1 MEEEPPVLKGKPLFV
16 ILSIVF
22 LDLVGVG
29 ILIPIVPIL
38 LAGPRSPYYV
48 LPAGYTIQ
56 QGYIL
61 LGWLVAIYSIF
72 QFLAAPILGQLSDKY
87 GRRKVLG
94 VSLGGT
100 CISYI
105 VFAMGIITKNI
116 PLLFLARA
124 FDGITGGNIPVAQ
137 AVVTDITP
145 VKERAKNFGL
155 IGAAFGLGFIIG
167 PYIGGKLSDPSIVS
181 WFNAA
186 TPFWFAALLGAV
198 NIVLVITLLPETLA
212 RTHKEV
218 KIRWAPSLIDIVH
231 AYTYRGFRTL
241 FTTSFLFH
249 GGFTFYTTFIGVYFI
264 NKFNFTSGNIG
275 DFLAYVGLWIVISQG
290 LILRKL
296 TRFADYKIL
305 RVTLITTGV
314 LILAFFLPTV
324 WWQLLFVVPFFGIPN
339 GLSQAFLPTIISKSA
354 EQSRQGEILGINAS
368 VSALAQSIPPIAA
381 GYLAAQIVATA
392 PIYVASLFIVL
403 SGVIFW
409 LFYKRKD
416 QENQAHPVA

>member
-1 MEEEPPVLKGKPLFV
+1 MGEEPPVLKGKPLLV

-22 LDLVGVG
+22 LDLVGLG
-29 ILIPIVPIL
+29 ILIPIIPIL
-38 LAGPRSPYYV
+38 LAGPRSPYYI
-48 LPAGYTIQ
+48 LPAGYTVQ

-61 LGWLVAIYSIF
+61 LGWLVAIYPLC

-105 VFAMGIITKNI
+105 LFAIGIITKNI

-124 FDGITGGNIPVAQ
+124 FDGVTGGNIPVAQ

-145 VKERAKNFGL
+145 PKERAKNFGL

-186 TPFWFAALLGAV
+186 TPFWFAALLSAV
-198 NIVLVITLLPETLA
+198 NIVLIITLLPETLA
-212 RTHKEV
+212 RAQKEV
-218 KIRWAPSLIDIVH
+218 KIRWAQSLIDVVH

-241 FTTSFLFH
+241 FTTAFLFQ

-296 TRFADYKIL
+296 TKFADYKIL
-305 RVTLITTGV
+305 RVSLIATGV

-324 WWQLLFVVPFFGIPN
+324 WWGLLFVVPFFGIPN
-339 GLSQAFLPTIISKSA
+339 GLSQAFLPTIISRSA

-368 VSALAQSIPPIAA
+368 VAALAQSIPPIIA

-403 SGVIFW
+403 SGVLFW
-409 LFYKRKD
+409 LFYKRMY
-416 QENQAHPVA
+416 

>member
-1 MEEEPPVLKGKPLFV
+1 MEEKPPVLKGKPLLV

-22 LDLVGVG
+22 LDLVGLG

-38 LAGPRSPYYV
+38 LAGPRSPYYI
-48 LPAGYTIQ
+48 LPAGYTVQ

-61 LGWLVAIYSIF
+61 LGWLVAIYPLF

-105 VFAMGIITKNI
+105 LFAIGIITKNI

-124 FDGITGGNIPVAQ
+124 FDGVTGGNIPVAQ

-145 VKERAKNFGL
+145 PKERAKNFGL

-186 TPFWFAALLGAV
+186 TPFWFAALLSAV
-198 NIVLVITLLPETLA
+198 NIVLIITLLPETLVRA
-212 RTHKEV
+212 QKEV
-218 KIRWAPSLIDIVH
+218 KIRWAQSLIDVVH

-241 FTTSFLFH
+241 FTTAFLFQ

-296 TRFADYKIL
+296 TKFADYKIL
-305 RVTLITTGV
+305 RVALISTGV

-324 WWQLLFVVPFFGIPN
+324 WWGLLFVVPFFGIPN
-339 GLSQAFLPTIISKSA
+339 GLSQAFLPTIISRSA

-368 VSALAQSIPPIAA
+368 VAALAQSIPPIIA
-381 GYLAAQIVATA
+381 GYLAAQIVETA
-392 PIYVASLFIVL
+392 PIYVASVFIVL
-403 SGVIFW
+403 AGVIFW
-409 LFYKRKD
+409 LFYKRTY
-416 QENQAHPVA
+416 

>member
-1 MEEEPPVLKGKPLFV
+1 MEEKPPVLKGKPLLV

-22 LDLVGVG
+22 LDLVGLG

-105 VFAMGIITKNI
+105 LFAIGIITKNI

-124 FDGITGGNIPVAQ
+124 FDGVTGGNIPVAQ

-145 VKERAKNFGL
+145 PKERAKNFGL

-186 TPFWFAALLGAV
+186 TPFWFAALLSAV
-198 NIVLVITLLPETLA
+198 NIVLIITLLPETLVRA
-212 RTHKEV
+212 QKEV
-218 KIRWAPSLIDIVH
+218 KIRWAQSLIDVVH

-241 FTTSFLFH
+241 FTTAFLFQ

-296 TRFADYKIL
+296 TKFADYKIL
-305 RVTLITTGV
+305 RVALISTGV

-324 WWQLLFVVPFFGIPN
+324 WWGLLFVVPFFGIPN
-339 GLSQAFLPTIISKSA
+339 GLSQAFLPTIISRSA

-368 VSALAQSIPPIAA
+368 VAALAQSIPPIIA

-392 PIYVASLFIVL
+392 PIYVASVFIVL
-403 SGVIFW
+403 AGVIFW
-409 LFYKRKD
+409 LFYKRTY
-416 QENQAHPVA
+416 

>member
-1 MEEEPPVLKGKPLFV
+1 MEEEPPVLKGKPLLV

-105 VFAMGIITKNI
+105 VFAIGILTKNI

-124 FDGITGGNIPVAQ
+124 FDGVTGGNIPVAQ

-155 IGAAFGLGFIIG
+155 VGAAFGLGFIIG

-186 TPFWFAALLGAV
+186 TPFWFAALLAAV
-198 NIVLVITLLPETLA
+198 NIVLIITLLPETLE
-212 RTHKEV
+212 RTQKEA
-218 KIRWAPSLIDIVH
+218 KIRWAQSLIDVVH

-241 FTTSFLFH
+241 FTTVFLFQ

-314 LILAFFLPTV
+314 LILAFFLPTAS
-324 WWQLLFVVPFFGIPN
+324 WQLLFVVPFFGIPN

-354 EQSRQGEILGINAS
+354 EQSRQGEILGINTS
-368 VSALAQSIPPIAA
+368 VAALAQSIPPIVA

-403 SGVIFW
+403 SGVVFW
-409 LFYKRKD
+409 LFYKRMY
-416 QENQAHPVA
+416 

>member
-1 MEEEPPVLKGKPLFV
+1 MDEEPPVLKGKPLLV

-48 LPAGYTIQ
+48 LPAGYTVQ

-61 LGWLVAIYSIF
+61 LGWLVAIYPLF

-105 VFAMGIITKNI
+105 VFAIGILTKNI
-116 PLLFLARA
+116 PLLFIARA

-155 IGAAFGLGFIIG
+155 VGAAFGLGFIIG
-167 PYIGGKLSDPSIVS
+167 PYIGGKLSDPSVVS

-186 TPFWFAALLGAV
+186 TPFLFAALLGAV

-212 RTHKEV
+212 RTQKEA
-218 KIRWAPSLIDIVH
+218 KIRWAQSLIDVVH
-231 AYTYRGFRTL
+231 AYTYKGFRTL
-241 FTTSFLFH
+241 FTTVFLFQ

-314 LILAFFLPTV
+314 LVLAFFLPTAS
-324 WWQLLFVVPFFGIPN
+324 WQLLFVVPFFGIPN
-339 GLSQAFLPTIISKSA
+339 GLSQAFLPTIISRSA

-368 VSALAQSIPPIAA
+368 VAALAQSIPPIVA

-403 SGVIFW
+403 AGVIFW
-409 LFYKRKD
+409 LFYKR
-416 QENQAHPVA
+416 AY

>member
-1 MEEEPPVLKGKPLFV
+1 MEEKPPVLKGKPLLV

-22 LDLVGVG
+22 LDLVGLG
-29 ILIPIVPIL
+29 ILIPIIPIL
-38 LAGPRSPYYV
+38 LAGPRSPYYI
-48 LPAGYTIQ
+48 LPAGYTVQ

-61 LGWLVAIYSIF
+61 LGWLVAIYPLF

-100 CISYI
+100 SIAYI
-105 VFAMGIITKNI
+105 LFAIGIITKNI

-124 FDGITGGNIPVAQ
+124 FDGVTGGNIPVAQ

-145 VKERAKNFGL
+145 PKERAKNFGL

-186 TPFWFAALLGAV
+186 TPFWFAALLSAV
-198 NIVLVITLLPETLA
+198 NIVLIITLLPETLVRA
-212 RTHKEV
+212 QKEA
-218 KIRWAPSLIDIVH
+218 KIRWAQSLIDVVH

-241 FTTSFLFH
+241 FTTAFLFQ

-290 LILRKL
+290 LLLRKL
-296 TRFADYKIL
+296 TKFADYKIL
-305 RVTLITTGV
+305 RVALITTGV

-324 WWQLLFVVPFFGIPN
+324 WWGLLFVVPFFGIPN
-339 GLSQAFLPTIISKSA
+339 GLSQAFLPTIISRSA

-368 VSALAQSIPPIAA
+368 VAALAQSIPPIIA

-392 PIYVASLFIVL
+392 PIYVASVFIVL
-403 SGVIFW
+403 AGVIFW
-409 LFYKRKD
+409 LFYKRTY
-416 QENQAHPVA
+416 

>member
-1 MEEEPPVLKGKPLFV
+1 MGL
-16 ILSIVF
+16 
-22 LDLVGVG
+22 G

-38 LAGPRSPYYV
+38 LAGPRSPYYI
-48 LPAGYTIQ
+48 LPAGYTVQ

-61 LGWLVAIYSIF
+61 LGWLVAIYPLF

-105 VFAMGIITKNI
+105 LFAIGIITKNI

-124 FDGITGGNIPVAQ
+124 FDGVTGGNIPVAQ

-145 VKERAKNFGL
+145 PKERAKNFGL

-186 TPFWFAALLGAV
+186 TPFWFAALLSAV
-198 NIVLVITLLPETLA
+198 NIVLIITLLPETLVRA
-212 RTHKEV
+212 QKEV
-218 KIRWAPSLIDIVH
+218 KIRWAQSLIDVVH
-231 AYTYRGFRTL
+231 VYTYRGFRTL
-241 FTTSFLFH
+241 FTTAFLFQ

-296 TRFADYKIL
+296 TKFADYKIL
-305 RVTLITTGV
+305 RVALISTGV

-324 WWQLLFVVPFFGIPN
+324 WWGLLFVVPFFGIPN
-339 GLSQAFLPTIISKSA
+339 GLSQAFLPTIISRSA

-368 VSALAQSIPPIAA
+368 VAALAQSIPPIIA

-392 PIYVASLFIVL
+392 PIYVASVFIVL
-403 SGVIFW
+403 AGVIFW
-409 LFYKRKD
+409 LFYKRTY
-416 QENQAHPVA
+416 

>member
-1 MEEEPPVLKGKPLFV
+1 MEEKPPVLKGKPLLV

-22 LDLVGVG
+22 LDLVGLG
-29 ILIPIVPIL
+29 ILIPIIPIL
-38 LAGPRSPYYV
+38 LAGPRSPYYI
-48 LPAGYTIQ
+48 LPAGYTVQ

-61 LGWLVAIYSIF
+61 LGWLVAIYPLF

-100 CISYI
+100 FISYI
-105 VFAMGIITKNI
+105 IFAIGIITKNI

-124 FDGITGGNIPVAQ
+124 FDGVTGGNIPVAQ

-145 VKERAKNFGL
+145 PKDRAKSFGL

-181 WFNAA
+181 WFNAS
-186 TPFWFAALLGAV
+186 TPFWFAALLSAV
-198 NIVLVITLLPETLA
+198 NIVLIITLLPETLVRA
-212 RTHKEV
+212 EKEV
-218 KIRWAPSLIDIVH
+218 KIRWAQSIIDVVH

-241 FTTSFLFH
+241 FTTAFLFQ

-296 TRFADYKIL
+296 TKFADYKIL
-305 RVTLITTGV
+305 RVSLIITGV
-314 LILAFFLPTV
+314 LILAFFLPTA
-324 WWQLLFVVPFFGIPN
+324 WWGLLFVVPFFGIPN
-339 GLSQAFLPTIISKSA
+339 GLSQAFLPTIISRSA

-368 VSALAQSIPPIAA
+368 VAALAQSIPPIIA

-392 PIYVASLFIVL
+392 PIYVASVFIVL
-403 SGVIFW
+403 AGVIFW
-409 LFYKRKD
+409 LFYKRMY
-416 QENQAHPVA
+416 

>member
-1 MEEEPPVLKGKPLFV
+1 MEDKPPNLSGKPLLV

-38 LAGPRSPYYV
+38 LAGPRSPYYI
-48 LPAGYTIQ
+48 LPAGYTVQ

-61 LGWLVAIYSIF
+61 LGWLVAIYPLC

-94 VSLGGT
+94 VSLAGT
-100 CISYI
+100 CVSYI
-105 VFAMGIITKNI
+105 VFAIGIVTKSL

-124 FDGITGGNIPVAQ
+124 FDGVTGGNIPVAQ
-137 AVVTDITP
+137 AVVADITP
-145 VKERAKNFGL
+145 PKERAKNFGL

-186 TPFWFAALLGAV
+186 TPFWFAALLSAA
-198 NIVLVITLLPETLA
+198 NIVLIMTLLPETLVRA
-212 RTHKEV
+212 RKEL
-218 KIRWAPSLIDIVH
+218 KIQWDRSLSDVVH

-241 FTTSFLFH
+241 FTTAFFFQ

-305 RVTLITTGV
+305 RVTLTATGV
-314 LILAFFLPTV
+314 LVLAFFLPTV
-324 WWQLLFVVPFFGIPN
+324 WWQLLLVVPFFGIAN
-339 GLSQAFLPTIISKSA
+339 GLSQAYLPTIISRSA
-354 EQSRQGEILGINAS
+354 DQSIQGEILGINAS
-368 VSALAQSIPPIAA
+368 VAALAQSIPPIIA
-381 GYLAAQIVATA
+381 GYLAAEIVAQA

-403 SGVIFW
+403 SGLIFW
-409 LFYKRKD
+409 LFYKRTY
-416 QENQAHPVA
+416 

>member
-218 KIRWAPSLIDIVH
+218 KIRWAQSLIDIVH

-290 LILRKL
+290 LISESSQDL
-296 TRFADYKIL
+296 
-305 RVTLITTGV
+305 LITKYSASPSLPPGC
-314 LILAFFLPTV
+314 LSLRFSYPRCGGNCFLSS
-324 WWQLLFVVPFFGIPN
+324 PFLGFQMGFHKPSSRR
-339 GLSQAFLPTIISKSA
+339 LSVNRRSNRGKARFW
-354 EQSRQGEILGINAS
+354 AS
-368 VSALAQSIPPIAA
+368 MR
-381 GYLAAQIVATA
+381 
-392 PIYVASLFIVL
+392 AS
-403 SGVIFW
+403 
-409 LFYKRKD
+409 
-416 QENQAHPVA
+416 QP

>member
-1 MEEEPPVLKGKPLFV
+1 MEDKPPNLSGKPLLV

-38 LAGPRSPYYV
+38 LAGPRSPYYI
-48 LPAGYTIQ
+48 LPAGYTVQ

-61 LGWLVAIYSIF
+61 LGWLVAIYPLC

-94 VSLGGT
+94 VSLAGT
-100 CISYI
+100 CVSYV
-105 VFAMGIITKNI
+105 VFAIGIITRSL
-116 PLLFLARA
+116 PLLFLARG
-124 FDGITGGNIPVAQ
+124 FDGVTGGNIPVAQ
-137 AVVTDITP
+137 AVVADITP
-145 VKERAKNFGL
+145 PKERAKNFGL

-186 TPFWFAALLGAV
+186 TPFWFAALLSAA
-198 NIVLVITLLPETLA
+198 NIVLIITLLPETLVRA
-212 RTHKEV
+212 RKEL
-218 KIRWAPSLIDIVH
+218 KIRWDRSLIDVVH

-241 FTTSFLFH
+241 FTTAFLFQ

-275 DFLAYVGLWIVISQG
+275 DFLAYVGVWIVISQG

-305 RVTLITTGV
+305 RVTLTATGV
-314 LILAFFLPTV
+314 LVLAFFLPTV
-324 WWQLLFVVPFFGIPN
+324 WWQLLLVVPFFGIAN
-339 GLSQAFLPTIISKSA
+339 GLSQAYLPTIISRSA
-354 EQSRQGEILGINAS
+354 DQSIQGEILGINAS
-368 VSALAQSIPPIAA
+368 VAALAQSIPPIIA
-381 GYLAAQIVATA
+381 GYLAAEIVAQA

-403 SGVIFW
+403 SGLIFW
-409 LFYKRKD
+409 LFYKRTY
-416 QENQAHPVA
+416 

>member
-1 MEEEPPVLKGKPLFV
+1 MEDNPPVLKGKPLLV

-48 LPAGYTIQ
+48 LPAGYTVQ

-61 LGWLVAIYSIF
+61 LGWLVAIYPLC

-94 VSLGGT
+94 VSLAGT

-105 VFAMGIITKNI
+105 IFAIGIITKNI
-116 PLLFLARA
+116 PLLFLARG
-124 FDGITGGNIPVAQ
+124 FDGVTGGNIPVAQ

-145 VKERAKNFGL
+145 PKERAKNFGL

-186 TPFWFAALLGAV
+186 TPFWFAALLSAV
-198 NIVLVITLLPETLA
+198 NIVLIITLLPETLVRA
-212 RTHKEV
+212 QKEV
-218 KIRWAPSLIDIVH
+218 KIRWAQSLIDVVH

-241 FTTSFLFH
+241 FTTAFLFQ

-296 TRFADYKIL
+296 TKFADYKIL
-305 RVTLITTGV
+305 RVALISTGA
-314 LILAFFLPTV
+314 LILAFFLPTL
-324 WWQLLFVVPFFGIPN
+324 WWQLLIVVPFFGIPN
-339 GLSQAFLPTIISKSA
+339 GLSQAFLPTIISRSA
-354 EQSRQGEILGINAS
+354 EQSKQGEILGINAS
-368 VSALAQSIPPIAA
+368 VAALAQSIPPIIA

-392 PIYVASLFIVL
+392 PIYVASVFIVL

-409 LFYKRKD
+409 LFYKRRY
-416 QENQAHPVA
+416 

>member
-1 MEEEPPVLKGKPLFV
+1 MEEKPPVLKGKPLLV

-22 LDLVGVG
+22 LDLVGLG

-38 LAGPRSPYYV
+38 LAGPRSPYYI
-48 LPAGYTIQ
+48 LPAGYTVQ

-61 LGWLVAIYSIF
+61 LGWLVAIYPLF

-105 VFAMGIITKNI
+105 VFAIGIITKNI

-124 FDGITGGNIPVAQ
+124 FDGVTGGNIPVAQ

-145 VKERAKNFGL
+145 PKERAKNFGL

-186 TPFWFAALLGAV
+186 TPFWFAALLSAV
-198 NIVLVITLLPETLA
+198 NIVLIITLLPETLVRA
-212 RTHKEV
+212 QKEV
-218 KIRWAPSLIDIVH
+218 KIRWAQSLIDVVH

-241 FTTSFLFH
+241 FTTAFLFQ

-296 TRFADYKIL
+296 TKFADYKIL
-305 RVTLITTGV
+305 RVALITTGV

-324 WWQLLFVVPFFGIPN
+324 WWGLIFVVPFFGIPN
-339 GLSQAFLPTIISKSA
+339 GLSQAFLPTIISRSA

-368 VSALAQSIPPIAA
+368 VAALAQSIPPIIA

-392 PIYVASLFIVL
+392 PIYVASVFIVL
-403 SGVIFW
+403 AGVIFW
-409 LFYKRKD
+409 LFYKRTY
-416 QENQAHPVA
+416 

>member
-1 MEEEPPVLKGKPLFV
+1 MEEKPPVLKGKPLLV

-22 LDLVGVG
+22 LDLVGLG
-29 ILIPIVPIL
+29 ILIPIIPIL
-38 LAGPRSPYYV
+38 LAGPRSPYYI
-48 LPAGYTIQ
+48 LPAGYTVQ

-61 LGWLVAIYSIF
+61 LGWLVAIYPLF

-100 CISYI
+100 FISYI
-105 VFAMGIITKNI
+105 IFAIGIITKNI

-124 FDGITGGNIPVAQ
+124 FDGVTGGNIPVAQ

-145 VKERAKNFGL
+145 PKDRAKSFGL

-181 WFNAA
+181 WFNAS
-186 TPFWFAALLGAV
+186 TPFWFAALLSAV
-198 NIVLVITLLPETLA
+198 NIVLIITLLPETLVRA
-212 RTHKEV
+212 QKEV
-218 KIRWAPSLIDIVH
+218 KIQWAQSLIDVVH

-241 FTTSFLFH
+241 FTTAFLFQ

-296 TRFADYKIL
+296 TKFADYKIL
-305 RVTLITTGV
+305 RVSLIATGV

-324 WWQLLFVVPFFGIPN
+324 WWGLLFVVPFFGIPN
-339 GLSQAFLPTIISKSA
+339 GLSQAFLPTIISRSA

-368 VSALAQSIPPIAA
+368 VAALAQSIPPIIA

-392 PIYVASLFIVL
+392 PIYVASVFIVL
-403 SGVIFW
+403 AGVIFW
-409 LFYKRKD
+409 LFYKRMY
-416 QENQAHPVA
+416 

>member
-1 MEEEPPVLKGKPLFV
+1 MEEKPPVLKGKPLLV

-22 LDLVGVG
+22 LDLVGLG

-38 LAGPRSPYYV
+38 LAGPRSPYYI
-48 LPAGYTIQ
+48 LPAGYTVQ

-61 LGWLVAIYSIF
+61 LGWLVAIYPLF

-105 VFAMGIITKNI
+105 VFAIGIITKNI

-124 FDGITGGNIPVAQ
+124 FDGVTGGNIPVAQ

-145 VKERAKNFGL
+145 PKERAKNFGL

-186 TPFWFAALLGAV
+186 TPFWFAALLSAV
-198 NIVLVITLLPETLA
+198 NIVLIITLLPETLVRA
-212 RTHKEV
+212 QKEV
-218 KIRWAPSLIDIVH
+218 KIRWAQSLIDVVH

-241 FTTSFLFH
+241 FTTAFLFQ

-296 TRFADYKIL
+296 TKFADYKIL
-305 RVTLITTGV
+305 RVALISTGV

-324 WWQLLFVVPFFGIPN
+324 WWGLLFVVPFFGIPN
-339 GLSQAFLPTIISKSA
+339 GLSQAFLPTIISRSA

-368 VSALAQSIPPIAA
+368 VAALAQSIPPIIA

-392 PIYVASLFIVL
+392 PIYVASVFIVL
-403 SGVIFW
+403 AGVIFW
-409 LFYKRKD
+409 LFYKRTY
-416 QENQAHPVA
+416 

>member
-1 MEEEPPVLKGKPLFV
+1 MEGEPPNLSGKPLLV

-48 LPAGYTIQ
+48 LPAGYTVQ

-61 LGWLVAIYSIF
+61 LGWLVAIYPLC

-94 VSLGGT
+94 VSLAGT
-100 CISYI
+100 CASYI
-105 VFAMGIITKNI
+105 VFAIGIITKNI
-116 PLLFLARA
+116 PLLFLARG
-124 FDGITGGNIPVAQ
+124 FDGVTGGNIPVAQ
-137 AVVTDITP
+137 AVVADITP
-145 VKERAKNFGL
+145 PKERAKNFGL

-167 PYIGGKLSDPSIVS
+167 PYIGGKLSDPSVVS

-186 TPFWFAALLGAV
+186 TPFWFAALLSAA
-198 NIVLVITLLPETLA
+198 NIVLVVTLLPETLA
-212 RTHKEV
+212 RARKEL
-218 KIRWAPSLIDIVH
+218 KIRWDRSLIDVAH

-241 FTTSFLFH
+241 FTTAFLFQ

-290 LILRKL
+290 LIVRQL

-305 RVTLITTGV
+305 RVTLIMTGV
-314 LILAFFLPTV
+314 LILTFFLPTAS
-324 WWQLLFVVPFFGIPN
+324 WQLLFVVPFFGVAN
-339 GLSQAFLPTIISKSA
+339 GLSQAFLPTIISRSA
-354 EQSRQGEILGINAS
+354 DQSIQGEILGINAS
-368 VSALAQSIPPIAA
+368 VSALAQSIPPIIA
-381 GYLAAQIVATA
+381 GYLAAEIVAQA

-403 SGVIFW
+403 SGLIFW
-409 LFYKRKD
+409 LFYKRMY
-416 QENQAHPVA
+416 

>member
-1 MEEEPPVLKGKPLFV
+1 MEDTPPVLKGKPLLV

-38 LAGPRSPYYV
+38 LAGPHSPYYV

-56 QGYIL
+56 QGYII

-100 CISYI
+100 SISYI
-105 VFAMGIITKNI
+105 IFAIGIITKNI

-186 TPFWFAALLGAV
+186 TPFWFAALLAAV
-198 NIVLVITLLPETLA
+198 NIVLIITLLPETLA
-212 RTHKEV
+212 RTQKEV
-218 KIRWAPSLIDIVH
+218 RIRWAQSLIDVVH

-241 FTTSFLFH
+241 FTTAFLFQ

-324 WWQLLFVVPFFGIPN
+324 WWGLLFVVPFFGIPN

-368 VSALAQSIPPIAA
+368 VAALAQSIPPILA

-403 SGVIFW
+403 SGVVFW
-409 LFYKRKD
+409 LFYKRT
-416 QENQAHPVA
+416 H

>member
-1 MEEEPPVLKGKPLFV
+1 MEEKPPVLKGKPLLV

-48 LPAGYTIQ
+48 LPAGYTVQ

-61 LGWLVAIYSIF
+61 LGWLVAIYPLC

-94 VSLGGT
+94 FSLGGT

-105 VFAMGIITKNI
+105 LFAIGIITKNI

-124 FDGITGGNIPVAQ
+124 FDGVTGGNIPVAQ

-145 VKERAKNFGL
+145 PKERAKNFGL
-155 IGAAFGLGFIIG
+155 VGAAFGLGFIIG

-186 TPFWFAALLGAV
+186 TPFWFAALLSAV
-198 NIVLVITLLPETLA
+198 NIALIITLLPETLV
-212 RTHKEV
+212 RVQKEV
-218 KIRWAPSLIDIVH
+218 KIRWAQSLTDVVH

-241 FTTSFLFH
+241 FTTAFLFQ

-296 TRFADYKIL
+296 TKFADYKIL
-305 RVTLITTGV
+305 RVSLIATGV

-324 WWQLLFVVPFFGIPN
+324 WWGLLFVVPFFGIPN
-339 GLSQAFLPTIISKSA
+339 GLSQAFLPTIISRSA

-368 VSALAQSIPPIAA
+368 VAALAQSIPPIIA

-392 PIYVASLFIVL
+392 PIYVASVFIVL

-409 LFYKRKD
+409 LFYKRMY
-416 QENQAHPVA
+416 

>member
-1 MEEEPPVLKGKPLFV
+1 MEEKPLVLKGKPLLV

-22 LDLVGVG
+22 LDLVGLG
-29 ILIPIVPIL
+29 ILIPIIPIL
-38 LAGPRSPYYV
+38 LAGPRSPYYI
-48 LPAGYTIQ
+48 LPAGYTVQ

-61 LGWLVAIYSIF
+61 LGWLVAIYPLF
-72 QFLAAPILGQLSDKY
+72 QFIAAPILGQLSDKY

-100 CISYI
+100 FISYI
-105 VFAMGIITKNI
+105 IFAIGIITKNI

-124 FDGITGGNIPVAQ
+124 FDGVTGGNIPVAQ

-145 VKERAKNFGL
+145 PKDRAKSFGL

-181 WFNAA
+181 WFNAS
-186 TPFWFAALLGAV
+186 TPFWFAALLSAV
-198 NIVLVITLLPETLA
+198 NIVLIITLLPETLVRA
-212 RTHKEV
+212 QKEV
-218 KIRWAPSLIDIVH
+218 KIQWAQSLIDVVH

-241 FTTSFLFH
+241 FTTAFLFQ

-296 TRFADYKIL
+296 TKFADYKIL
-305 RVTLITTGV
+305 RVSLIATGV

-324 WWQLLFVVPFFGIPN
+324 WWGLLFVVPFFGIPN
-339 GLSQAFLPTIISKSA
+339 GLSQAFLPTIISRSA

-368 VSALAQSIPPIAA
+368 VAALAQSIPPIIA

-392 PIYVASLFIVL
+392 PIYVASVFIVL
-403 SGVIFW
+403 AGVIFW
-409 LFYKRKD
+409 LFYKRMY
-416 QENQAHPVA
+416 

>member
-1 MEEEPPVLKGKPLFV
+1 MEEKPPVLKGKPLLV

-22 LDLVGVG
+22 LDLVGLG
-29 ILIPIVPIL
+29 ILIPIIPIL
-38 LAGPRSPYYV
+38 LAGPRSPYYI
-48 LPAGYTIQ
+48 LPAGYTVQ

-61 LGWLVAIYSIF
+61 LGWLVAIYPLF

-105 VFAMGIITKNI
+105 LFAIGIITKNI

-124 FDGITGGNIPVAQ
+124 FDGVTGGNIPVAQ

-145 VKERAKNFGL
+145 PKDRAKSFGL

-186 TPFWFAALLGAV
+186 TPFWFAAMLSAV
-198 NIVLVITLLPETLA
+198 NIVLIITLLPETLV
-212 RTHKEV
+212 RTQKEV
-218 KIRWAPSLIDIVH
+218 KIRWAQSLIDVVH

-241 FTTSFLFH
+241 FTTAFLFQ

-296 TRFADYKIL
+296 TKFADYKIL
-305 RVTLITTGV
+305 RVALISTGV

-324 WWQLLFVVPFFGIPN
+324 WWGLLFVVPFFGIPN
-339 GLSQAFLPTIISKSA
+339 GLSQAFLPTIISRSA

-368 VSALAQSIPPIAA
+368 VAALAQSIPPIIA

-392 PIYVASLFIVL
+392 PIYVASVFIVL
-403 SGVIFW
+403 AGVIFW
-409 LFYKRKD
+409 LFYKRMY
-416 QENQAHPVA
+416 